1 MRALLFA
8 LALAAS
14 PALAQVSIDQPWMR
28 ATAPGAKVAGG
39 FMIVRNQGET
49 PDRLVAAA
57 SPVAERVEL
66 HVHIDD
72 GGVMKMRQVQGF
84 DVPAKGR
91 FELKPGAAHLMFV
104 NIKRQIK
111 EGEKVPVTLTFDTV
125 NVTWPDCE
133 DPFAGRTRPGA
144 ASVGDGPPPLPPLLS
159 PHPAAARRRRP

>member
-39 FMIVRNQGET
+39 FMIVSNKGEA

-57 SPVAERVEL
+57 SPLAERVEL

-84 DVPAKGR
+84 DVPASGR
-91 FELKPGAAHLMFV
+91 FELKPGGAHLMFV
-104 NIKRQIK
+104 NIRRPIK
-111 EGEKVPVTLTFDTV
+111 EGEKIPVTLTF
-125 NVTWPDCE
+125 E
-133 DPFAGRTRPGA
+133 KAGEVKAEYRVGGLGA
-144 ASVGDGPPPLPPLLS
+144 MGPAGAG
-159 PHPAAARRRRP
+159 HGGGMKH